1 MLRLI
6 IFALIMVVGQLSFK
20 RVALGLGGVE
30 GLFPIIR
37 HLATDVWFIAA
48 LGLYGLSTLLW
59 VTALRDIPLS
69 KAYVFVALAIALV
82 PIGAAM
88 FFHERLEPR
97 YYLGLLLVI
106 AGVVIIGSSN
116 APPGRTV
123 TLSRDAG

>member
-20 RVALGLGGVE
+20 RVALGLVGVE
-30 GLFPIIR
+30 GLIPTAR
-37 HLATDVWFIAA
+37 YLATNVWFIAA
-48 LGLYGLSTLLW
+48 IGLYGLSTLLW

-69 KAYVFVALAIALV
+69 KAYAFVALAIALV
-82 PIGAAM
+82 PIGAAI

-97 YYLGLLLVI
+97 YYLGLLLVV

-116 APPGRTV
+116 APLERTV
-123 TLSRDAG
+123 ELSHDVR

>member
-37 HLATDVWFIAA
+37 HLATDVWFVAA

-106 AGVVIIGSSN
+106 TGVVIIGSSN

-123 TLSRDAG
+123 ALSRDAG